1 MGIANRPQDL
11 IVGFETVLQEIGT
24 TDSFLGPEYARELNA
39 EYLWNLVFSGIL
51 NEKSQE
57 GTLFK
62 ENLSE
67 QIKNSEEA
75 IKKKIKLNLQQ
86 YTRANYVSFEQSHES
101 SFDKRLGGFMK
112 AQSSVI
118 KQGSCHINENGVH
131 QPSVDE
137 KDKEKFMRGQLDL
150 ARRMTM

>member
-39 EYLWNLVFSGIL
+39 EYLWNMVFSGIL

-75 IKKKIKLNLQQ
+75 IKKKIKLNLQ
-86 YTRANYVSFEQSHES
+86 
-101 SFDKRLGGFMK
+101 
-112 AQSSVI
+112 
-118 KQGSCHINENGVH
+118 
-131 QPSVDE
+131 
-137 KDKEKFMRGQLDL
+137 
-150 ARRMTM
+150 